1 MRRQTIFVLGVLGIL
16 TMGAFPAQAETSSET
31 IGNTIRRSLPLL
43 GKTGPIFFQKSGC
56 VSCHNISL
64 PSMAMVLASERGFAV
79 NEAARKENIKAAL
92 ASKTF
97 FEPTDLMKLDGV
109 PGETMTIGYTLL
121 ALAAEKYPGDA
132 LTDAMALW
140 SASVQ
145 FGDGSW
151 NLPSHR
157 PPIEYSPFTGT
168 ALGLRALQLYGPP
181 AKRGEFEVCIA
192 KARHWLEQSTA
203 RDNEGRTFRLLGLG
217 WAGADKTI
225 LNQAVD
231 ELVRSQRADGG
242 WAQLPGLESDA
253 YATGQ
258 ALYALRIGGG
268 MSPDHETYRKG
279 IAYLLETQL
288 PDGTWLVHTRS
299 YAVQPYFESGF
310 PHGPDQ
316 WISAAATSWATLSL
330 TLALDSPAGTQSLVV
345 SEPKRH

>member
-1 MRRQTIFVLGVLGIL
+1 MKRNTVIALGIL
-16 TMGAFPAQAETSSET
+16 GSLTIGTLAVRAETSSD
-31 IGNTIRRSLPLL
+31 TIRNAIRKSLPLL

-56 VSCHNISL
+56 ISCHNISL
-64 PSMAMVLASERGFAV
+64 PSMAMVAASERGFV
-79 NEAARKENIKAAL
+79 VDEMARKENIKAAL
-92 ASKTF
+92 ASKIF
-97 FEPTDLMKLDGV
+97 FEPKDLMKLDGV
-109 PGETMTIGYTLL
+109 PGQTMTTGYTLI

-140 SASVQ
+140 SASTQ

-151 NLPSHR
+151 HLPSHR
-157 PPIEYSPFTGT
+157 APIEYSPFTGT

-181 AKRGEFEVCIA
+181 AKRQEFEACIA
-192 KARHWLEQSTA
+192 KARHWLEENTA

-217 WAGADKTI
+217 WAGADKKVLQKAVEDLI
-225 LNQAVD
+225 HNQ
-231 ELVRSQRADGG
+231 QADGG
-242 WAQLPGLESDA
+242 WAQLPGLEPDA

-279 IAYLLETQL
+279 VAKLLQTQL

-299 YAVQPYFESGF
+299 YPVQPYFESGF

-330 TLALDSPAGTQSLVV
+330 TLALDSPGGTQSLN
-345 SEPKRH
+345 STRSNRR

>member
-1 MRRQTIFVLGVLGIL
+1 MKRQTIIALGILGSL
-16 TMGAFPAQAETSSET
+16 TMGAFPARAETSSEA
-31 IGNTIRRSLPLL
+31 IGTAIRKSLPLL

-56 VSCHNISL
+56 ISCHNISL

-79 NEAARKENIKAAL
+79 DEVARKENIKAAL
-92 ASKTF
+92 ASRTF
-97 FEPTDLMKLDGV
+97 FEPKDLMKLDGV
-109 PGETMTIGYTLL
+109 PGQTMTTGYTLI

-132 LTDAMALW
+132 LMDAMALW
-140 SASVQ
+140 SASSQ

-151 NLPSHR
+151 NLPAHR
-157 PPIEYSPFTGT
+157 APIEYSPFTGT

-181 AKRGEFEVCIA
+181 ARRKEFEARIA
-192 KARHWLEQSTA
+192 KARHWLEENTT

-217 WAGADKTI
+217 WAGADKSV
-225 LNQAVD
+225 LKQAVD
-231 ELVRSQRADGG
+231 DLIRNQRADGG

-268 MSPDHETYRKG
+268 MSPNHETYRKG
-279 IAYLLETQL
+279 VSNLLKTQL

-299 YAVQPYFESGF
+299 YPVQPYFESGF

-330 TLALDSPAGTQSLVV
+330 TLALDAPAGTESLAV
-345 SEPKRH
+345 SKSKR

>member
-1 MRRQTIFVLGVLGIL
+1 MKRQTIVLLGILGSL
-16 TMGAFPAQAETSSET
+16 TMGAFPAKAETSSVA
-31 IGNTIRRSLPLL
+31 IGNAIRKSLPLL

-56 VSCHNISL
+56 ISCHNISL
-64 PSMAMVLASERGFAV
+64 PSLAMVLASERGFAV
-79 NEAARKENIKAAL
+79 DETARKENIKAAL

-97 FEPTDLMKLDGV
+97 FEPKDLMKLDHV
-109 PGETMTIGYTLL
+109 PGETMTTGYTLM

-140 SASVQ
+140 SASSQ

-157 PPIEYSPFTGT
+157 APIEYSPFTGT

-181 AKRGEFEVCIA
+181 AKRKGFEVRIA
-192 KARHWLEQSTA
+192 KARQWLEQNKAS
-203 RDNEGRTFRLLGLG
+203 DNEGRTFRLLGLG
-217 WAGADKTI
+217 WGGAEKKV

-231 ELVRSQRADGG
+231 DLIGNQRADGG

-268 MSPDHETYRKG
+268 MSPVHATYRKG
-279 IAYLLETQL
+279 VSNLLKTQL

-299 YAVQPYFESGF
+299 YPVQPYFESGF

-330 TLALDSPAGTQSLVV
+330 TLALDDPGGIPSLAA
-345 SEPKRH
+345 SKSKRR